1 MESGSF
7 LSSPLTQP
15 LSKSTSWSSGEQ
27 RLRPEERMHRRLRPA
42 CNPKA
47 RQSHSKVVHIFSK
60 PSLPLMTTRPAYPG
74 YFTQTYRIGD
84 HLYSTGGSEAQKPP
98 NRSTVCKQ
106 PYQWAS
112 EHNDEI
118 KDTLVHRGL
127 VQTDC
132 DAARVA
138 VANANAGTQ
147 GAFDLGTKLIGQK
160 LSLTDDLAGQ
170 LRGRVGAVDGEL
182 AALLASMGDT
192 QAAIDGKNKSLDAV
206 GAYLD
211 LRAGRYASE
220 RLCDPVQGDLERM
233 RATLNE
239 SVRLLESAL
248 SAQQS
253 EQKRLETRKELLLAD
268 IADKEAAMAID
279 AEAKGFSSANRPRT
293 APSVQAAASMTVP
306 RGMNLMHAPYD
317 PVMWRQNT
325 NTLCSE
331 AQKACHTAARLRA
344 VTTKLIGDRAAAERE
359 VRERGRLSTQTFPP
373 CASSLRRGEG
383 TDRARRSLLESQRL
397 AATTAPAA
405 LPSCTHLYAAMPAR
419 IATPA
424 AGVPEPRRRPGALDA
439 SDPGG
444 PRGYRGPDQLDR
456 GGDGRDGR
464 AARRPA
470 IELRGQ
476 AGRLRRRHRPP
487 RVASHPPAEGAR
499 ARPRA
504 ASGAPSRRR
513 REP

>member
-1 MESGSF
+1 
-7 LSSPLTQP
+7 
-15 LSKSTSWSSGEQ
+15 
-27 RLRPEERMHRRLRPA
+27 
-42 CNPKA
+42 
-47 RQSHSKVVHIFSK
+47 
-60 PSLPLMTTRPAYPG
+60 MTTRPAYPG

-344 VTTKLIGDRAAAERE
+344 VTAKLIGDRAAAERE
-359 VRERGRLSTQTFPP
+359 VYQNLVADRERSM
-373 CASSLRRGEG
+373 
-383 TDRARRSLLESQRL
+383 RAIQEVL
-397 AATTAPAA
+397 AATEGQISSIEAEMGAMGA
-405 LPSCTHLYAAMPAR
+405 QHGDLQSSYAAKQDAFGVAIDRLAWRATRPTRELVQDPAQR
-419 IATPA
+419 ALGNEVAGLQAATRTLEDSA
-424 AGVPEPRRRPGALDA
+424 HRLTMAH
-439 SDPGG
+439 
-444 PRGYRGPDQLDR
+444 
-456 GGDGRDGR
+456 DG
-464 AARRPA
+464 
-470 IELRGQ
+470 LSK
-476 AGRLRRRHRPP
+476 RLGTLQETIGLK
-487 RVASHPPAEGAR
+487 SHFLQVEEA
-499 ARPRA
+499 
-504 ASGAPSRRR
+504 GAPYMAEMAKLCATADSKFAPFGAPIIRPITSIPGNRLSLSRNYATR
-513 REP
+513 